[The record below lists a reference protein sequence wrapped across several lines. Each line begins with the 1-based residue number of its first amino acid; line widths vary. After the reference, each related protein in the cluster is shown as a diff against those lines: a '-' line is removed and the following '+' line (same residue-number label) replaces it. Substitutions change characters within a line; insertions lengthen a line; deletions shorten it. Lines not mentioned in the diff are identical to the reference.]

1 MCIFSQP
8 VSHVAAT
15 KIFARVEGGEQLLA
29 YEMELAAL
37 GDVAMVLPLPVEPGH
52 GEAGL
57 RFIDLSGYPGFFDD
71 LRSAFPEPI
80 SGQAFGASR
89 AVQHLVVHQV
99 GDFEASFVPSLAD
112 FGRLE
117 PRFVVAP
124 EIWQRLPQYRDFG
137 FAVFKLRGEKQ
148 GFWQSL
154 GFGRRRAAETKK
166 VHPMAL
172 AFRTRAPAELFFPTV
187 HVHSGRVEERAAF
200 DHELYCQAR
209 RAPAGWFSASKPV
222 GSHEAG
228 KSQGLLSA
236 SAGCFRLVKTGL
248 HENADVIVKP
258 PPRGV
263 ATRAEHPEAL
273 ELVVSQPVVG
283 GALTSFD
290 NVVRNVLGRLNEE
303 LRALHQRHV
312 AGWIGSST
320 VLFDFDA
327 AGGQPLR
334 VDVESDYDDR
344 AFVAELEQLARTVV
358 LPPLPGSGVGSVE
371 LRVGLGFVPRSPV
384 PGAT

>member
-15 KIFARVEGGEQLLA
+15 KIFARAESGEQLLA

-37 GDVAMVLPLPVEPGH
+37 GDVAMVLPLPVEHGH
-52 GEAGL
+52 GEGGL
-57 RFIDLSGYPGFFDD
+57 RFIDLSSYPGFFDD

-89 AVQHLVVHQV
+89 AQHLVVHQV

-124 EIWQRLPQYRDFG
+124 EIWHRLPQYRDFG
-137 FAVFKLRGEKQ
+137 FAVFKLRGEKP

-154 GFGRRRAAETKK
+154 GFGRRLPEQTKK

-172 AFRTRAPAELFFPTV
+172 AFRTRTPAELFFPTV
-187 HVHSGRVEERAAF
+187 HVHTGCVEERAAF
-200 DHELYCQAR
+200 DHELYCQTR
-209 RAPAGWFSASKPV
+209 RAPAGWFAASKPI
-222 GSHEAG
+222 GSYEAG

-236 SAGCFRLVKTGL
+236 STGCFRLVLSGL
-248 HENADVIVKP
+248 HENTDVIVKP
-258 PPRGV
+258 PARGV

-273 ELVVSQPVVG
+273 ELLVSQPVVG
-283 GALTSFD
+283 GALASFD
-290 NVVRNVLGRLNEE
+290 NVVRNVLGRLNDE
-303 LRALHQRHV
+303 LGELHQRHV
-312 AGWIGSST
+312 AGWMGWST
-320 VLFDFDA
+320 LLFDFDA
-327 AGGQPLR
+327 AGGQPTR
-334 VDVESDYDDR
+334 VDVESDYDDP
-344 AFVAELEQLARTVV
+344 AFVAELEKLGRAVT
-358 LPPLPGSGVGSVE
+358 LPPLPGSGMGSVE
-371 LRVGLGFVPRSPV
+371 LRVGLGLVPRSPI
-384 PGAT
+384 PAAG